1 MEEREQILEDLQ
13 YMKQIINDSR
23 KIVVD
28 KGIGF
33 IVWGIL
39 IIIGLTGSYIDTVM
53 SGRQYSGELWIV
65 LVSAGWIYSIIGW
78 YKHKGRKKTV
88 TFAGKIVGSVWFA
101 AGVAMTILGFVG
113 VNSGAYE
120 SVFISPVLACVLGI
134 AFYVSALIYDNL
146 LMKYLAPIWW
156 IGSVFMFFF
165 PGVHTIIVMAAMML
179 FLQVVPGII
188 LYRKF
193 KSENKERG

>member
-1 MEEREQILEDLQ
+1 MENKDQLFEDLQ

-39 IIIGLTGSYIDTVM
+39 IILGLTGSYIDTVM
-53 SGRQYSGELWIV
+53 RGDQYSAELWI
-65 LVSAGWIYSIIGW
+65 LLIGGGWIYTAVVW
-78 YKHKGRKKTV
+78 YGHKGGKKAI
-88 TFAGKIVGSVWFA
+88 TFAGKILGAVWFS

-113 VNSGAYE
+113 IYSGAFE
-120 SVFISPVLACVLGI
+120 SVFISPVLAAVLGI
-134 AFYVSALIYDNL
+134 AFYVSAQIYDNL
-146 LMKYLAPIWW
+146 LMKYLAPFWW
-156 IGSVFMFFF
+156 LGSIFMFFF
-165 PGVHTIIVMAAMML
+165 PGIHTIIVMAALMF
-179 FLQVVPGII
+179 FLQVVPGIV

-193 KSENKERG
+193 KSENRKSE

>member
-1 MEEREQILEDLQ
+1 MEQREQLLEDLQ

-39 IIIGLTGSYIDTVM
+39 IIIGLTGSYIDAVM
-53 SGRQYSGELWIV
+53 SGNQYSAELWILLIV
-65 LVSAGWIYSIIGW
+65 GGWIYTAIQW
-78 YKHKGRKKTV
+78 NKHKENKKAV
-88 TFAGKIVGSVWFA
+88 TFAGKIVGAVWFS

-113 VNSGAYE
+113 TYSGAFG
-120 SVFISPVLACVLGI
+120 SVFISPVLAAVLGI
-134 AFYVSALIYDNL
+134 AFYVSALIYDNS
-146 LMKYLAPIWW
+146 LMKYLAPLWW
-156 IGSVFMFFF
+156 VGSIFMFFL
-165 PGVHTIIVMAAMML
+165 PGLHTIIVMAAMML

-188 LYRKF
+188 LYKKF
-193 KSENKERG
+193 KSGH